1 MRILRVFGF
10 LLGSFL
16 LSCSDKEHSDDRNDI
31 QIKYTHYSGF
41 VKDTFHIQLQVPKDY
56 YSKPDMKYPVVIL
69 LDGNFY
75 FPIMS
80 SIVQQYEIAGLLP
93 PVILV
98 GVGYKSFK
106 VMDSLRVRDYLF
118 PKALP
123 SDELESDGGG
133 LNFCNYLTREL
144 LPKID
149 EDLRTESTNRTLL
162 GHSFGGYF
170 TLYSLFHQ
178 TTSNTNEFQNF
189 ISASPSLWYNNF
201 YLNQLPDQL
210 AKTERQI
217 GLFMSVGEMED
228 STWSVKPLTDITRE
242 IEKRKIKGLEFTSR
256 IYNHLEHMDVA
267 ILTFTKGLQEVFKV

>member
-1 MRILRVFGF
+1 
-10 LLGSFL
+10 
-16 LSCSDKEHSDDRNDI
+16 
-31 QIKYTHYSGF
+31 
-41 VKDTFHIQLQVPKDY
+41 
-56 YSKPDMKYPVVIL
+56 
-69 LDGNFY
+69 
-75 FPIMS
+75 MS

-106 VMDSLRVRDYLF
+106 IMDSLRVRDYLF

-133 LNFCNYLTREL
+133 LNFYNYLTREL
-144 LPKID
+144 LPNID
-149 EDLRTESTNRTLL
+149 EDYRTESTNRTLL

-189 ISASPSLWYNNF
+189 ISASPSLCYNNF

-228 STWSVKPLTDITRE
+228 SSWSVNPVIDLASE
-242 IEKRKIKGLEFTSR
+242 IRKHRIKGLEFKSTV
-256 IYNHLEHMDVA
+256 YNDLEHMDVA
-267 ILTFTKGLQEVFKV
+267 IPAFTKGLQEAFKVKGD